1 MKRKEKPQSLVVGDK
16 IGLLST
22 ARKITLDELDFAL
35 KLIKNWGL
43 VPVLGN
49 TISESDNQ
57 FAGTVEKR
65 INDFQ
70 NFLDNP
76 EIRAI
81 LCVRGGYGTVQ
92 IIDSIDFSEFTK
104 NSKWIIGYS
113 DVTVLHC
120 HINRNLNIQ
129 TLHASMPVNFS
140 SNTSQSLESIK
151 FVLFGTQLKY
161 KINSHKLNRVGVT
174 SGELVGGNLSIIYS
188 LSGSNSQL
196 ITDGKILFIED
207 LDEYLYHIDRMMM
220 NLKRSKLLENL
231 SGLIVGGMTD
241 MKDNSVSFGKNAYE
255 IIADALK
262 EYDFP
267 IAFDFPAGHLNDN
280 RALIIGSQVKFS
292 VTHDSTELIFID

>member
-35 KLIKNWGL
+35 KLIKSWGL

-151 FVLFGTQLKY
+151 FVLFGTQFQY
-161 KINSHKLNRVGVT
+161 KINSHKLNRVGGA

-255 IIADALK
+255 IIADAVK
-262 EYDFP
+262 EYNFP

-280 RALIIGSQVKFS
+280 RSLIIGSQVKLS